1 MPETTNI
8 PPDMDR
14 LRWQCRRGMLELD
27 EILLRYLE
35 GRFVQSS
42 PEDQQRFRQLLAVE
56 DPVLNE
62 WLLMAHTDGAGDLA
76 GIVERVRGG

>member
-1 MPETTNI
+1 
-8 PPDMDR
+8 
-14 LRWQCRRGMLELD
+14 MLELD

-35 GRFVQSS
+35 ERFVQSS
-42 PEDQQRFRQLLAVE
+42 PEDQQSFQQLLAVE

-62 WLLMAHTDGAGDLA
+62 WLLLDHADEAGDLA

>member
-1 MPETTNI
+1 MNDRPVI
-8 PPDMDR
+8 PPDMNR

-35 GRFVQSS
+35 HGFVTS
-42 PEDQQRFRQLLAVE
+42 PPDLQAQFRRLLAVE

-62 WLLMAHTDGAGDLA
+62 WLLLGTVPDEVGLA
-76 GIVERVRGG
+76 AIVRRVRGQ